1 MAIEKNDD
9 LSHQYGIIRI
19 SIQYHKD
26 VGMTSLWRQN
36 GIQML
41 SNGSVRRFSVSAK
54 PTSAAVEPTTKGEK
68 DLLLRRVIGAALLS
82 ALAAVTCSSA
92 FAMSDCESLLRK
104 RDLAR
109 AYSACSAALISRQK
123 SAKGGQK
130 GDLEALAR
138 AHDDL
143 GSLFML
149 RGQYAEAEAQYRES
163 LAARQKALG
172 RSHHLQAMS
181 LLPLADALVFQAK
194 IAEAE
199 PLLQHALELR
209 QRALGPHSEAT
220 AQAHHALGML
230 YTRLDAVKA
239 ESSFRDEIT
248 ILERLYPS
256 GSAATAIA
264 YNNLG
269 ILRQREGNP
278 DQAESYFRSAISML
292 ERTAPKG
299 AHKLEGPLLNLATV
313 LTEKQQY
320 SNAKPLLL
328 RLLDIRKQL
337 HGPESASVADI
348 HNRLGVL
355 HTRTGAVELAEAEL
369 RRAVTM
375 REKNLGTNHL
385 LVAESCANLGILL
398 MQKGRLNEALPL
410 LRHAA
415 AVTHSSTGPQSAQ
428 TTAAWQNL
436 EQLYG
441 RIIKASVTN

>member
-1 MAIEKNDD
+1 MLF
-9 LSHQYGIIRI
+9 LSSCRHAPSSHI
-19 SIQYHKD
+19 
-26 VGMTSLWRQN
+26 
-36 GIQML
+36 
-41 SNGSVRRFSVSAK
+41 VRRALVRWGCAGVLGIAFSSASAGTEECQSLLIKRELVSAQAICAQAVIDQQH
-54 PTSAAVEPTTKGEK
+54 AA
-68 DLLLRRVIGAALLS
+68 R
-82 ALAAVTCSSA
+82 
-92 FAMSDCESLLRK
+92 
-104 RDLAR
+104 
-109 AYSACSAALISRQK
+109 
-123 SAKGGQK
+123 GGQRT
-130 GDLEALAR
+130 ELASLAK
-138 AHDDL
+138 AHDNL
-143 GSLFML
+143 GSLYML
-149 RGQYAEAEAQYRES
+149 QKRHGEAEEQYKAG
-163 LAARQKALG
+163 LKARLKAFG
-172 RSHHLQAMS
+172 SDHHLQVIS
-181 LLPLADALVFQAK
+181 ILPLADALILQNK
-194 IAEAE
+194 LAEAE
-199 PLLQHALELR
+199 PLLVKALRLR
-209 QRALGPHSEAT
+209 EVGLGPRSEAT

-230 YTRLDAVKA
+230 YTRTDVNKA
-239 ESSFRDEIT
+239 ERSFRAEIS
-248 ILERLYPS
+248 ILERLYPA
-256 GSAATAIA
+256 GAAATAIA

-269 ILRQREGNP
+269 ILRQRSGQV